1 MTDAAPMKAAELFD
15 LTGEVALVTGASSGL
30 GKRFAR
36 VLAANGAAVAL
47 VARRRDRLE
56 ELAKEI
62 VAGGGRAI
70 AIGADVGDAEQMKA
84 AFNAAEVALG
94 VVTILVNNAGIAR
107 ASTMIKDDV
116 QSWRET
122 MEINVEAVRANAV
135 EAAQRMIKAGKA
147 GSIINLASIL
157 SFGVGRSNGAYSVSK
172 AAVMQLTKV
181 FGFEFARY
189 GIRANALA
197 PGYFSTEMNAD
208 WLAGGGAEMMK
219 HIPMRRFGNEG
230 ELDGALLLLAA
241 PRAGSYITGVTYA
254 VDGGHT
260 LQIAGV

>member
-1 MTDAAPMKAAELFD
+1 MTDQAPLKAADLFD
-15 LTGEVALVTGASSGL
+15 LAGEVALVTGASSGL

-47 VARRRDRLE
+47 VARRKGRLE
-56 ELAKEI
+56 AVAQEI
-62 VAGGGRAI
+62 NSGGGKAVAI
-70 AIGADVGDAEQMKA
+70 EADVGDDAQMKR
-84 AFNAAEVALG
+84 AFDAAEAQLG
-94 VVTILVNNAGIAR
+94 TATILVNNAGISR
-107 ASTMIKDDV
+107 AGRLIDGDV
-116 QSWRET
+116 AGWRET

-135 EAAQRMIKAGKA
+135 EAAQRMIKAGRRGA
-147 GSIINLASIL
+147 IVNLASIL
-157 SFGVGRSNGAYSVSK
+157 SFGVGRSNGAYAVSK

-181 FGFEFARY
+181 LGFEFARHN
-189 GIRANALA
+189 IRANAIA
-197 PGYFSTEMNAD
+197 PGYFSTEMNSD

>member
-84 AFNAAEVALG
+84 AFNAAE
-94 VVTILVNNAGIAR
+94 
-107 ASTMIKDDV
+107 
-116 QSWRET
+116 
-122 MEINVEAVRANAV
+122 
-135 EAAQRMIKAGKA
+135 
-147 GSIINLASIL
+147 
-157 SFGVGRSNGAYSVSK
+157 
-172 AAVMQLTKV
+172 
-181 FGFEFARY
+181 
-189 GIRANALA
+189 
-197 PGYFSTEMNAD
+197 
-208 WLAGGGAEMMK
+208 
-219 HIPMRRFGNEG
+219 
-230 ELDGALLLLAA
+230 
-241 PRAGSYITGVTYA
+241 
-254 VDGGHT
+254 
-260 LQIAGV
+260 